1 MVCSTSFSLLC
12 TWFYSNE
19 NLDDRLHLMCYFTGD
34 GGGSPH
40 VNIKLNLHLNTAK
53 SVQTL
58 TLQTD
63 SGPVK
68 FPAVS
73 MAVMPPEGKV

>member
-1 MVCSTSFSLLC
+1 M
-12 TWFYSNE
+12 
-19 NLDDRLHLMCYFTGD
+19 
-34 GGGSPH
+34 
-40 VNIKLNLHLNTAK
+40 NIKLNLHLNTAK

-73 MAVMPPEGKV
+73 MAVMPPEGRV